1 MTNRASIERRN
12 GVKRPSLKK
21 QSPLHDT
28 LIYMMNHWML
38 YAMLLLPVVYYFL
51 FHYRPLPGLA
61 IAFKNYNMFK
71 GIWASPWVG
80 LKYFKQVFQ
89 FETFWIS
96 VRNMLVLNVLGLV
109 LGFPLP
115 IVLALFLNEIRSK
128 NFKKVIQTII
138 YLPHFI
144 SWVIVGGMMY
154 QIFAC
159 SGLINSVITR
169 LGFGPVPFLSTNGW
183 WIFTYFIV
191 GIWKNLG
198 WNTIIYLSAMTGID
212 QEIYE
217 AARVDGCSRFRM
229 MISIT
234 VPCIMETV
242 VIMLILAI
250 GGLASIGFEQ
260 PYVMQNS
267 VVMDVAD
274 VVSTYV
280 YRVGLQQGKFS
291 IGTAV
296 GLAQS
301 VINFILVMSANAI
314 SKRVSGKGSW

>member
-1 MTNRASIERRN
+1 
-12 GVKRPSLKK
+12 
-21 QSPLHDT
+21 
-28 LIYMMNHWML
+28 
-38 YAMLLLPVVYYFL
+38 
-51 FHYRPLPGLA
+51 
-61 IAFKNYNMFK
+61 
-71 GIWASPWVG
+71 
-80 LKYFKQVFQ
+80 
-89 FETFWIS
+89 
-96 VRNMLVLNVLGLV
+96 
-109 LGFPLP
+109 
-115 IVLALFLNEIRSK
+115 
-128 NFKKVIQTII
+128 
-138 YLPHFI
+138 
-144 SWVIVGGMMY
+144 MMY
-154 QIFAC
+154 QIFAS

-169 LGFGPVPFLSTNGW
+169 LGIGPVPFLSTNGW

-314 SKRVSGKGSW
+314 SKRVSGKGIW